1 MVLIKLEPM
10 NQPKEEIEPRI
21 RLRQGFLLRQGFGG
35 QDDGQV
41 SRRGTDEEDG
51 KSQNSNLKFQE
62 RGSIIKLGKKRKQP
76 QINRI
81 DIRDIQLGRKSNV
94 RIF

>member
-21 RLRQGFLLRQGFGG
+21 A
-35 QDDGQV
+35 
-41 SRRGTDEEDG
+41 RRGTDEEDG
-51 KSQNSNLKFQE
+51 KSQISNLKSQE
-62 RGSIIKLGKKRKQP
+62 RGSIIKLGKKRKQR

-81 DIRDIQLGRKSNV
+81 DVSAIQLGRKSNV